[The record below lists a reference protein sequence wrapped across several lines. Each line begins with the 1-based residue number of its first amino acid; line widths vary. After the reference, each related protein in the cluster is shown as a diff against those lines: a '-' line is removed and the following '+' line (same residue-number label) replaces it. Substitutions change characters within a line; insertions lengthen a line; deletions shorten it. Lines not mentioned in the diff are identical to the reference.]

1 MKNLGTRY
9 ETEKVIELY
18 KQGLNNKEI
27 AIKLG
32 RSENFVRTRIL
43 YYFKTGELY
52 LPKEKEEKDTQKIID
67 MYKDGYKIKTIMAQT
82 GRGYTFIHKR
92 ILDYK
97 DSLNLEKLEGKE
109 MNRNSEE
116 LLNILKWEKQ
126 FYEGTINDL
135 EKKNE
140 ELINK
145 VNSLKKNTNI
155 DIHTQE
161 KELKEELYNM
171 RMKFYRLQ
179 DENEL
184 LKRQLQELKNEGGK

>member
-27 AIKLG
+27 AIELG

-52 LPKEKEEKDTQKIID
+52 LPKEKEEQDTQKIID
-67 MYKDGYKIKTIMAQT
+67 MYRDGYKIKTIMAQT
-82 GRGYTFIHKR
+82 GRGYTFIRKR

-97 DSLNLEKLEGKE
+97 DSLNLDKLEDKE

-126 FYEGTINDL
+126 FYEGTIKDL
-135 EKKNE
+135 ENKNE
-140 ELINK
+140 ELRSK
-145 VNSLKKNTNI
+145 ENSLKKDVEI

-161 KELKEELYNM
+161 KELKEEIYNM
-171 RMKFYRLQ
+171 RMRFYRLQ
-179 DENEL
+179 DENET
-184 LKRQLQELKNEGGK
+184 LKRQLQELKNKGDK